1 MFSQIKMVLGAIAS
15 GFALLLWVLFNR
27 RTAERDRAIAD
38 RDREY
43 QNRESIQTSYEKSDE
58 IREAKNEQVK
68 NNTAARNERKSGNSD
83 SDFSGPVD
91 LSRLRDTRKD

>member
-1 MFSQIKMVLGAIAS
+1 MFAQIKTVLGAIAS

-43 QNRESIQTSYEKSDE
+43 QNRESIQTYYEKSDE

-68 NNTAARNERKSGNSD
+68 NNTAASNERKNGNSD
-83 SDFSGPVD
+83 NDFSGSVD
-91 LSRLRDTRKD
+91 LSRLRNTKKN